1 MAEVSLAIKA
11 ADGGAHDKDATV
23 PEDPGDEIAC
33 HSDSNSSSSHEG
45 DESDEPE
52 PPALH
57 KKLLAIA
64 EGGQPTKPATSE
76 EFNSLL
82 VEKRSE
88 INAQDSTGKTALH
101 VAIEH
106 GLDAEAQT
114 LIQNEADIG
123 IGDNEG
129 QQPLYHACVE
139 GNTELVKLLL
149 SKSAIVNAASNNGE
163 TPLAAAC
170 RNGHTEIVNILLDE
184 KANTK
189 TADEEKWTPL
199 HWASWDNHKEI
210 VNHLLDEDTSNINA
224 IETNEN
230 WTPINAAAYRG
241 HEEVVSLL
249 LEENADLYTPDY
261 SNWTPLLTATR
272 MQHPEIV
279 RTILRY
285 KTGWKEDYLEIRD
298 DGGNTPLHVA
308 SNKGYYEIASQ
319 LVGAGANC
327 NATDGQGMTPLHLA
341 SFGNHYKIIALLV
354 LKAPVLGIDIDA
366 KANDG
371 RTSLHLASLQGNELI
386 VKALIQGKVS
396 IDATDDADMTPLHLA
411 SGANV
416 EDRCLSDPDPASPGP
431 SGDDGPDWEKRNVE
445 AKSGRHLAVVE
456 LLLRNEANP
465 RLKAANGD
473 IALHRAAAIGDNE
486 RIDILLK
493 NMKSEDFS
501 WENWK
506 DSPVKSALGGDDPQ
520 AAMESLLA
528 KQEVKKAP
536 FWKEGGRNQV
546 MEEAVKC
553 ARPRGLLD
561 LIFRELSKD
570 ALNPPTGCQDW
581 GSIQWAAHER
591 LPDVLSG
598 LINKSEPIENVDEMV
613 HEALKITANS
623 ISSNELQSESSCE
636 LLVQVMWIL
645 ITSSERTP
653 KNTDSVKEAYDV
665 VRKNTLPTKHEA
677 ANPLSKEE
685 MRIRDKLFKTT
696 ADLKEF
702 TGTNRRKNFILT
714 KGSDRLNK
722 VQEKNLFQ
730 LENLARN
737 FEGYAGKDTE
747 PHTSHKFKSIA
758 ILSTL
763 QDILKD
769 PPFAQISQ
777 THKDKVDYSPPVP
790 APDHQKIVKEAE
802 ATVVGFFKGKS
813 ESGRIR
819 RSRSLQEIIYD
830 LGPTDVMGT
839 AIRDLITMTR
849 SGSMHFN
856 SKLYAKEN
864 LKLKWVHLP
873 STNDLLTRIMS
884 YEGYLAREYYE
895 VRSFFRDSWV
905 EVPDKESRSRM
916 MRPRSVTRA
925 SEKTNDGKSGESAS
939 SDLGKDIEREK
950 VNAERERE
958 GVEQKNENNTKQA
971 QAAAAGSL
979 KDKQKVYDDWNSD
992 SRDTVKRSHGFVPAS
1007 AIYMPYLEYSTHCRD
1022 WNDTKSGDFKQ
1033 AHEHYE
1039 ELLQKYKGKGK
1050 QQHGSPTL
1058 DEWYYQFSQEDSDA
1072 KDNQNTRNESQVVS
1086 KYLQESPEIKEA
1098 SGTRDRN
1105 QWTVVR
1111 VNQLWIWT
1119 ISKDWIIT
1127 ATSSPFTNSPDTL
1140 VEEVLNQLSKQAE
1153 YGGSRAQPVLA
1164 SELAPVIIDHCIGLY
1179 EKRPNDAGR
1188 ISIGQTF
1195 SHYINR
1201 IGRNETTL
1209 FDDFRALSPDEHH
1222 KKNAND
1228 KLDGH
1233 SPVGKSRET
1242 NYQPMAEST
1251 AATAIST
1258 HGQTR
1263 ETTQQSHGQD
1273 ISSAIQKAKDLY
1285 CDIKDARDELNI
1297 LKSVAQYQQIVQR
1310 GLAEK
1315 GVDES
1320 RFSST
1325 YVVKD
1330 VKELDSIAER
1340 IQSAINTTLSLQQ
1353 SEVAN
1358 RQATEATRQ
1367 GKTVMTFTFATV
1379 LFLPLSF
1386 LSSLFALDVAS
1397 FQEAPA
1403 WAFYIIFFVSIGI
1416 SAILGFSVFYWE
1428 DTRHFKK
1435 EFMTSPANALE
1446 QLFKPASNPLTMPK
1460 ASDSG
1465 NNETGRAIKSLRIVS
1480 KMEDWGQ
1487 KLINRARGH
1496 GRKNDIDDIE
1506 NSSAVLRG

>member
-11 ADGGAHDKDATV
+11 ADGGVHDKDATV
-23 PEDPGDEIAC
+23 PEDPGNEIAC

-64 EGGQPTKPATSE
+64 EAGQPTKPATSE
-76 EFNSLL
+76 DFNSLL

-199 HWASWDNHKEI
+199 HWASWENHKEI
-210 VNHLLDEDTSNINA
+210 VKRLLDEDTSNINA

-308 SNKGYYEIASQ
+308 SDKGYYEIASQ
-319 LVGAGANC
+319 LVDAGANC

-371 RTSLHLASLQGNELI
+371 RNSLHLASLQGNELI

-416 EDRCLSDPDPASPGP
+416 ADRCLSDPDPVSPSP

-473 IALHRAAAIGDNE
+473 TALHRAAAIGDNE

-493 NMKSEDFS
+493 NIKSEDFS

-598 LINKSEPIENVDEMV
+598 LINKSEPIENVDEM
-613 HEALKITANS
+613 
-623 ISSNELQSESSCE
+623 SESSCE

-830 LGPTDVMGT
+830 LGPTDVMDT
-839 AIRDLITMTR
+839 AIGDLIAMTR

-856 SKLYAKEN
+856 SKLYATEN

-873 STNDLLTRIMS
+873 STNM
-884 YEGYLAREYYE
+884 
-895 VRSFFRDSWV
+895 VW
-905 EVPDKESRSRM
+905 M
-916 MRPRSVTRA
+916 
-925 SEKTNDGKSGESAS
+925 N
-939 SDLGKDIEREK
+939 
-950 VNAERERE
+950 
-958 GVEQKNENNTKQA
+958 A

-1086 KYLQESPEIKEA
+1086 KYLQERPEIKEA

-1164 SELAPVIIDHCIGLY
+1164 SELVPVIIDHCIGLY

-1285 CDIKDARDELNI
+1285 CDIKDVRDELNI

-1310 GLAEK
+1310 GLAGK

-1428 DTRHFKK
+1428 DIRHFKK

-1446 QLFKPASNPLTMPK
+1446 QLFKPASNPSTMPK

-1465 NNETGRAIKSLRIVS
+1465 NNETGRAIKPLRIVS